1 MLKTLKIENLAII
14 EDLMVEFNP
23 KMTALTGQTG
33 AGKSLLIDSLKLLFG
48 ARADADLIR
57 YGADNA
63 TVVGVFTDIRKPLEN
78 YLLTLDIKGDSLTIK
93 REMNRNN
100 KNQITVN
107 QKNITLTE
115 LKRIAFFLGDIHEQ
129 HDISKLLDPKLQ
141 LSLIDQIDPDG
152 ILPLFNQ
159 YLLHKENYLA
169 QVKKY
174 EQAKKE
180 QQSKTLELERLKD
193 EQDELDKFGLNAL
206 EKAELNEKIE
216 KLSHEEKIVSRVSRS
231 YEILDELYQKGDLY
245 EAADLLSEIKIY
257 DPLYLS
263 GSESLKSVYYEL
275 EGLRSDLKKSL
286 DIFEYRSE
294 FELDQLQERL
304 YAITQLEKKYQKD
317 VTELMVY
324 LKEIEEKILMVEDY
338 DGYLKSLKAD
348 LDTKHKLTLEAG
360 MKLHQARIKLAKKL
374 ETEIIDELQLLDLE
388 KVRFE
393 IKFEPMNAT
402 PELFEDGLDIVTF
415 YIGLNQGE
423 PLKPLYKTAS
433 GGELSRFML
442 ALKIVFAKFQALG
455 LVVFDEIDM
464 GISGKTASKVAT
476 RIQALSNHTQVLTI
490 THLAQVA
497 AKADHHYHILKKI
510 KDNRTVTQ
518 IDILNPEKRIEI
530 IAEMLSGERMDAYA
544 IQHAKALLEK

>member
-78 YLLTLDIKGDSLTIK
+78 YLLTLDIKGDTLTIK

-107 QKNITLTE
+107 QKNITLAE

-159 YLLHKENYLA
+159 YLLHKENYIA

-317 VTELMVY
+317 VAELMVY

>member
-14 EDLMVEFNP
+14 EDLMIEFNP
-23 KMTALTGQTG
+23 NMTALTGQTG

-63 TVVGVFTDIRKPLEN
+63 TVVGVFTDIKKPLEN
-78 YLLTLDIKGDSLTIK
+78 YLKTLDIDTKSLTIR
-93 REMNRNN
+93 REMNRSN

-152 ILPLFNQ
+152 ILPLYNQ
-159 YLLHKENYLA
+159 YLLAKDTYL
-169 QVKKY
+169 QHLKKY

-180 QQSKTLELERLKD
+180 EQSKTLELERLKE
-193 EQDELDKFGLNAL
+193 EQDELSKFGLNNL

-245 EAADLLSEIKIY
+245 EAAEMLSEIKVY
-257 DPLYLS
+257 DALYQT
-263 GSESLKSVYYEL
+263 GSESLKNIYYEL

-304 YAITQLEKKYQKD
+304 FAITQLEKKYHKD
-317 VTELMVY
+317 IKALMDY
-324 LKEIEEKILMVEDY
+324 LKDIEEKILMVEDY
-338 DGYLKSLKAD
+338 DGYLKSLKAE
-348 LDTKHKLTLEAG
+348 LDDKQKLTLNAG
-360 MKLHQARIKLAKKL
+360 LKLHQARVKLAKKL

-393 IKFEPMNAT
+393 IVFEKLEVT
-402 PELFEDGLDIVTF
+402 PVFYEDGLDIVTF

-423 PLKPLYKTAS
+423 PTKPLYKTAS

-442 ALKIVFAKFQALG
+442 ALKIIFAKFQSLG

-464 GISGKTASKVAT
+464 GISGKTASKVAS
-476 RIQALSNHTQVLTI
+476 RIKALSDTTQVLTI

-497 AKADHHYHILKKI
+497 AKANHHYHILKKI

-518 IDILNPEKRIEI
+518 IDILTDEKRIEV
-530 IAEMLSGERMDAYA
+530 IAEMLSGERMDTYA
-544 IQHAKALLEK
+544 IQHAKALLDK

>member
-78 YLLTLDIKGDSLTIK
+78 YLLTLDIKGDTLTIK

-107 QKNITLTE
+107 QKNITLAE

>member
-78 YLLTLDIKGDSLTIK
+78 YLLTLDIKGDTLTIK

>member
-14 EDLMVEFNP
+14 EDLSVEFNP
-23 KMTALTGQTG
+23 SMTALTGQTG

-57 YGADNA
+57 YGAENA
-63 TVVGVFTDIRKPLEN
+63 TVMGVFSDIRKPLEQ
-78 YLLTLDIKGDSLTIK
+78 YLKTLDIDSETLTIK
-93 REMNRNN
+93 REISRNN
-100 KNQITVN
+100 KNQISVN
-107 QKNITLTE
+107 QKNITLGE

-141 LSLIDQIDPDG
+141 LSLIDQMDPDG
-152 ILPLFNQ
+152 ISPLFNQ
-159 YLLHKENYLA
+159 YLLTKENYLA
-169 QVKKY
+169 QLKKY

-193 EQDELDKFGLNAL
+193 EQDELKKFGLNVT
-206 EKAELNEKIE
+206 ETSELTEKIE
-216 KLSHEEKIVSRVSRS
+216 KLSHEEKIVSRVSRA

-245 EAADLLSEIKIY
+245 EAADALSEIKMY
-257 DPLYLS
+257 DGLYAT
-263 GSESLKSVYYEL
+263 GSESLKNVYYEL

-294 FELDQLQERL
+294 FELDTLQERL
-304 YAITQLEKKYQKD
+304 FAITQLEKKYRMS
-317 VTELMVY
+317 VAELETY
-324 LKEIEEKILMVEDY
+324 LKDIEEKILMTEDY
-338 DGYLKSLKAD
+338 EGYLKSLKSD
-348 LDTKHKLTLEAG
+348 LDHKHKLTLDAG
-360 MKLHQARIKLAKKL
+360 LKLHQSREKLAKKL
-374 ETEIIDELQLLDLE
+374 TTEIIDELQLLDLE

-393 IKFEPMNAT
+393 IVFEKQEQP
-402 PELFEDGLDIVTF
+402 PVLYEDGLDIVTF

-442 ALKIVFAKFQALG
+442 ALKIIFAKFQSLG

-476 RIQALSNHTQVLTI
+476 RIHALSAHTQVLTI

-497 AKADHHYHILKKI
+497 AKADYHYHILKKI

-518 IDILNPEKRIEI
+518 IDILNTEKRIEI
-530 IAEMLSGERMDAYA
+530 IAEMLSGERMDVYA

>member
-317 VTELMVY
+317 VAELMVY

>member
-78 YLLTLDIKGDSLTIK
+78 YLLTLDIKGDTLTIK

-476 RIQALSNHTQVLTI
+476 RIQALSSHTQVLTI

>member
-107 QKNITLTE
+107 QKNITLAE
-115 LKRIAFFLGDIHEQ
+115 LRRIAFFLGDIHEQ

>member
-14 EDLMVEFNP
+14 EDLMIEFNP
-23 KMTALTGQTG
+23 NMTALTGQTG

-63 TVVGVFTDIRKPLEN
+63 IVVGVFTDIKKPLEN
-78 YLLTLDIKGDSLTIK
+78 YLKTLDIDTKSLTIR

-152 ILPLFNQ
+152 ILPLYNQ
-159 YLLHKENYLA
+159 YLLSKDTYL
-169 QVKKY
+169 QHLKKY

-180 QQSKTLELERLKD
+180 EQSKTLELERLKE
-193 EQDELDKFGLNAL
+193 EQDELSKFGLNNV

-231 YEILDELYQKGDLY
+231 YDILDELYQKGDLY
-245 EAADLLSEIKIY
+245 EAADLLAEIKIY
-257 DPLYLS
+257 DALYLT
-263 GSESLKSVYYEL
+263 GSESLKNVYYEL

-304 YAITQLEKKYQKD
+304 YAITQLEKKYHQD
-317 VTELMVY
+317 VHALIDY
-324 LKEIEEKILMVEDY
+324 LKDIEEKILMVEDY
-338 DGYLKSLKAD
+338 DGYLKSLKAE
-348 LDTKHKLTLEAG
+348 LDDKQKLTLNAG
-360 MKLHQARIKLAKKL
+360 LKLHQARVKLAKKL

-393 IKFEPMNAT
+393 IVFEKMDVT
-402 PELFEDGLDIVTF
+402 PVFYEDGLDIVTF

-423 PLKPLYKTAS
+423 PTKPLYKTAS

-442 ALKIVFAKFQALG
+442 ALKIIFAKFQSLG

-464 GISGKTASKVAT
+464 GISGKTASKVAS
-476 RIQALSNHTQVLTI
+476 RIKALSDTTQVLTI

-497 AKADHHYHILKKI
+497 AKANHHYHILKKI

-518 IDILNPEKRIEI
+518 IDILTDEKRIEV

>member
-107 QKNITLTE
+107 QKNITLAE
-115 LKRIAFFLGDIHEQ
+115 LRRIAFFLGDIHEQ

-360 MKLHQARIKLAKKL
+360 MKLHQARIKLAKNL

>member
-14 EDLMVEFNP
+14 EDLTVDFNP
-23 KMTALTGQTG
+23 MMTALTGQTG

-57 YGADNA
+57 FGADSA
-63 TVVGVFTDIRKPLEN
+63 TVIGVFSDIRKPLSQ
-78 YLLTLDIKGDSLTIK
+78 YLQTLDIDSDSLTIK
-93 REMNRNN
+93 REINKHN
-100 KNQITVN
+100 KNQISVN
-107 QKNITLTE
+107 QKNITLSE

-141 LSLIDQIDPDG
+141 LSLIDQINPDG

-159 YLLHKENYLA
+159 YLLAKENYVVQL
-169 QVKKY
+169 KKY
-174 EQAKKE
+174 EQAKQE
-180 QQSKTLELERLKD
+180 QQSKHLELEQFK
-193 EQDELDKFGLNAL
+193 ESADELTKFGLNPT
-206 EKAELNEKIE
+206 EKSELNEKIE
-216 KLSHEEKIVSRVSRS
+216 KLSHEEKIVTRVSRA

-245 EAADLLSEIKIY
+245 EAADLLAEIKVY
-257 DPLYLS
+257 DPLYAS
-263 GSESLKSVYYEL
+263 GSDALKNIYYEL

-304 YAITQLEKKYQKD
+304 QAMTLLEKKYKMD
-317 VTELMVY
+317 VNALIDY
-324 LKEIEEKILMVEDY
+324 LKTIQEQILMTEDY
-338 DGYLKSLKAD
+338 AGYLTSLKTD
-348 LDTKHKLTLEAG
+348 VDQKHKLAIEAG
-360 MKLHQARIKLAKKL
+360 LKLHQARLKLAKQL
-374 ETEIIDELQLLDLE
+374 EQQIIDELQNLDLE

-393 IKFEPMNAT
+393 IQFDPITNT
-402 PELFEDGLDIVTF
+402 PTFFDDGIDIVNF

-442 ALKIVFAKFQALG
+442 ALKIVFAKFQSLG

-464 GISGKTASKVAT
+464 GISGKTASKVAN
-476 RIQALSNHTQVLTI
+476 RIHVLSSHTQVLTI

-497 AKADHHYHILKKI
+497 AKAEHHYHITKKI

-518 IDILNPEKRIEI
+518 IDILNTDKRIEV
-530 IAEMLSGERMDAYA
+530 IAEMLSGERMDSYA
-544 IQHAKALLEK
+544 IQHAKALLDK

>member
-78 YLLTLDIKGDSLTIK
+78 YLLTLDIKGDTLTIK

-107 QKNITLTE
+107 QKNITLAE
-115 LKRIAFFLGDIHEQ
+115 LRRIAFFLGDIHEQ

>member
-14 EDLMVEFNP
+14 EDLTVDFNP
-23 KMTALTGQTG
+23 MMTALTGQTG

-57 YGADNA
+57 FGADSA
-63 TVVGVFTDIRKPLEN
+63 TVIGVFSDIRKPLSQ
-78 YLLTLDIKGDSLTIK
+78 YLQTLDIESDSLTIK
-93 REMNRNN
+93 REINKHN
-100 KNQITVN
+100 KNQISVN
-107 QKNITLTE
+107 QKNITLSE

-159 YLLHKENYLA
+159 YLLAKENYVVQL
-169 QVKKY
+169 KKY
-174 EQAKKE
+174 EQAKQE
-180 QQSKTLELERLKD
+180 QHSKHLELEQFK
-193 EQDELDKFGLNAL
+193 ESADELTKFGLNPI
-206 EKAELNEKIE
+206 EKSELNEKIE
-216 KLSHEEKIVSRVSRS
+216 KLSHEEKIVTRVSRA

-245 EAADLLSEIKIY
+245 EAADLLAEIKVY
-257 DPLYLS
+257 DPLYAS
-263 GSESLKSVYYEL
+263 GSDALKNVYYEL

-304 YAITQLEKKYQKD
+304 QAMTLLEKKYKMD
-317 VTELMVY
+317 VNALIDY
-324 LKEIEEKILMVEDY
+324 LKIIQEQILMTEDY
-338 DGYLKSLKAD
+338 AGYLKSLKTD
-348 LDTKHKLTLEAG
+348 VDQKHKLAIEAG
-360 MKLHQARIKLAKKL
+360 LKLRQARLKLAKQL
-374 ETEIIDELQLLDLE
+374 DQQIIDELQNLDLE

-393 IKFEPMNAT
+393 IQFDPITNT
-402 PELFEDGLDIVTF
+402 PIFFDDGIDIVNF

-442 ALKIVFAKFQALG
+442 ALKIVFAKFQSLG

-464 GISGKTASKVAT
+464 GISGKTASKVAN
-476 RIQALSNHTQVLTI
+476 RIHVLSSHTQVLTI

-497 AKADHHYHILKKI
+497 AKAEHHYHITKKI

-518 IDILNPEKRIEI
+518 IDILNLDKRIEV
-530 IAEMLSGERMDAYA
+530 IAEMLSGERMDSYA
-544 IQHAKALLEK
+544 IQHAKALLDK

>member
-14 EDLMVEFNP
+14 EDLSIDFNP
-23 KMTALTGQTG
+23 EMTALTGQTG

-48 ARADADLIR
+48 ARADSDLIR
-57 YGADNA
+57 YGSDYASV
-63 TVVGVFTDIRKPLEN
+63 TGVFQDIRKPLEN
-78 YLLTLDIKGDSLTIK
+78 HLKTLDINTDTLTIK
-93 REMNRNN
+93 REMSRNN

-107 QKNITLTE
+107 QKSITLSE

-152 ILPLFNQ
+152 ILPLFNP
-159 YLLHKENYLA
+159 YLLNKENYLV
-169 QVKKY
+169 QLKKY

-180 QQSKTLELERLKD
+180 EQSKTLEIERLKD
-193 EQDELDKFGLNAL
+193 EKDELTKFGLNPS
-206 EKAELNEKIE
+206 EKKELNEKIE

-231 YEILDELYQKGDLY
+231 YDILDELYQKGDLY
-245 EAADLLSEIKIY
+245 EAADLLSEIQMY
-257 DPLYLS
+257 DPLYGK
-263 GSESLKSVYYEL
+263 GSESLKNVYYEL

-304 YAITQLEKKYQKD
+304 YAIHSLEKKYHKD
-317 VTELMVY
+317 IDSLVIY
-324 LKEIEEKILMVEDY
+324 LREIEEKILMTEDY
-338 DGYLKSLKAD
+338 EGYLKALKKD
-348 LDTKHKLTLEAG
+348 LDEKHKLTIEAG
-360 MKLHQARIKLAKKL
+360 LKLHQARLKLAKKL
-374 ETEIIDELQLLDLE
+374 ETEIIEELQQLDLE

-393 IKFEPMNAT
+393 ILFDPLEKT
-402 PELFEDGLDIVTF
+402 PTLYEDGLDIVSF

-442 ALKIVFAKFQALG
+442 ALKIIFVKFQSLG

-476 RIQALSNHTQVLTI
+476 RIHALSEHTQVLTI

-497 AKADHHYHILKKI
+497 AKADYHYHILKKI

-518 IDILNPEKRIEI
+518 IEQLNAEKRIEV
-530 IAEMLSGERMDAYA
+530 IAEMLSGERMDSYA
-544 IQHAKALLEK
+544 IQHAKSLLEK

>member
-78 YLLTLDIKGDSLTIK
+78 YLLTLDIKGDTLTIK

-360 MKLHQARIKLAKKL
+360 MKLHQARIKLAKNL

>member
-14 EDLMVEFNP
+14 EDLIIEFNP
-23 KMTALTGQTG
+23 NMTALTGQTG

-63 TVVGVFTDIRKPLEN
+63 TVVGVFTDIKKPLEN
-78 YLLTLDIKGDSLTIK
+78 YLKTLDIDSESLTIR

-100 KNQITVN
+100 KNQIAVN
-107 QKNITLTE
+107 QKNITLSE

-152 ILPLFNQ
+152 ILPLYNQ
-159 YLLHKENYLA
+159 YLLSKDTYL
-169 QVKKY
+169 QHLKKY

-180 QQSKTLELERLKD
+180 EQTKTLELERLKE
-193 EQDELDKFGLNAL
+193 EQDELSKFGLNAL

-245 EAADLLSEIKIY
+245 EAADLLAEIKIY
-257 DPLYLS
+257 DTLYQT
-263 GSESLKSVYYEL
+263 GSESLKNVYYEL
-275 EGLRSDLKKSL
+275 ESLRSDLKKSL

-294 FELDQLQERL
+294 FELDQLQERM
-304 YAITQLEKKYQKD
+304 YAITQLEKKYHKD
-317 VTELMVY
+317 VNALMDY
-324 LKEIEEKILMVEDY
+324 LKEISEKILMVEDY
-338 DGYLKSLKAD
+338 DGYLKSLKTE
-348 LDTKHKLTLEAG
+348 LDDKHKHALNAG
-360 MKLHQARIKLAKKL
+360 LKLHQARVKLAKKL

-393 IKFEPMNAT
+393 IVFEKMDVT
-402 PELFEDGLDIVTF
+402 PVFYEDGLDIVTF

-423 PLKPLYKTAS
+423 PTKPLYKTAS

-442 ALKIVFAKFQALG
+442 ALKIIFAKFQSLG

-464 GISGKTASKVAT
+464 GISGKTASKVAS
-476 RIQALSNHTQVLTI
+476 RIKALSETTQVLTI

-497 AKADHHYHILKKI
+497 AKANYHYHILKKI

-518 IDILNPEKRIEI
+518 IDILTDDKRIEV

-544 IQHAKALLEK
+544 IQHAKALLDK